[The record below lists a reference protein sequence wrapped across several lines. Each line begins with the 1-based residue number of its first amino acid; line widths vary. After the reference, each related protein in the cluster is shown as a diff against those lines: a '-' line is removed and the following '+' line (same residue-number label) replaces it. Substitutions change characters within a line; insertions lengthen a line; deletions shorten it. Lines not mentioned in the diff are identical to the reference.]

1 MENHPLPKACWSLL
15 MIVIMAIV
23 TGCGGGEGSGSAPAP
38 PAPVAPNWGT
48 AVLIESNSSD
58 DAQYPQIAIDSTGNA
73 IAVWQQFDGSRYKIQ
88 ANRYVLNVGWGT
100 PVTIDTGGTGSA
112 GTPQIAM
119 DPAGNAIAVWLQWNG
134 TRFGI
139 FANRYTAGG
148 SWGTAVA
155 IDTGSSG
162 ASSNPD
168 IAMDPN
174 GNAIAVWEQYDGTLT
189 RDSIRA
195 NRYAVSGN
203 AWGTAATIDSG
214 GTGNTG
220 PSSNPRVAMDSNGN
234 AIAVWEQTAGVRS
247 NIRANLYTGSWG
259 AAGLIETD
267 DTGNAYLPQVAMDS
281 NGNAIAVWEQSNGL
295 RFSIHANRYTAGG
308 NWGTA
313 EAIDSGGSG
322 STGDSGNA
330 QIAMASGGTAIAVWE
345 QYDGSLIN
353 IRANRFAA
361 GWAVAQLIETS
372 SDGDA
377 QLPQVAMDSN
387 GNAIAVWQQFDGS
400 QISIL
405 ANRYTGAWG
414 TAGLI
419 ESSSTTSAEMAQ
431 VAMNANGK
439 AVAVWEQYNGSLTN
453 IWANRYN

>member
-1 MENHPLPKACWSLL
+1 M
-15 MIVIMAIV
+15 
-23 TGCGGGEGSGSAPAP
+23 
-38 PAPVAPNWGT
+38 
-48 AVLIESNSSD
+48 AVLIESGSSD

-100 PVTIDTGGTGSA
+100 PATIDTGGTGSA

-119 DPAGNAIAVWLQWNG
+119 DPAGNAIAVWIQWNG
-134 TRFGI
+134 TRFGV
-139 FANRYTAGG
+139 FANRYTAG
-148 SWGTAVA
+148 SWGTAVV
-155 IDTGSSG
+155 IDSGSTG
-162 ASSNPD
+162 ASANPD
-168 IAMDPN
+168 IAMDSN
-174 GNAIAVWEQYDGTLT
+174 GNAIAVWDQYEGTLN

-195 NRYAVSGN
+195 NRYTVSGN
-203 AWGTAATIDSG
+203 AWGTAEAIDTG

-220 PSSNPRVAMDSNGN
+220 PSSNPQVAMDSNGN

-247 NIRANLYTGSWG
+247 NIRANRYAGSW
-259 AAGLIETD
+259 ATAGLIETD
-267 DTGNAYLPQVAMDS
+267 DMGNAYLPQVAMDS
-281 NGNAIAVWEQSNGL
+281 GGNAIAVWEQYDGS
-295 RFSIHANRYTAGG
+295 RFSINANRYAAGG

-313 EAIDSGGSG
+313 EAIDTGGTG
-322 STGDSGNA
+322 NAGDSGNA

-345 QYDGSLIN
+345 QFDGSLIN
-353 IRANRFAA
+353 IRASHFAA
-361 GWAVAQLIETS
+361 GWGVAQLIEAGS
-372 SDGDA
+372 AGDA
-377 QLPQVAMDSN
+377 QLPHVAMDSN

-419 ESSSTTSAEMAQ
+419 DSSSTRSAEMAR

-439 AVAVWEQYNGSLTN
+439 TVAVWEQYNGSVTN

>member
-1 MENHPLPKACWSLL
+1 MKERQLL
-15 MIVIMAIV
+15 KECLAVLTLMTLTALF

-38 PAPVAPNWGT
+38 PVAANWGT
-48 AVLIESNSSD
+48 AVLIESGSAD

-134 TRFGI
+134 NRFGI

-162 ASSNPD
+162 ASANPD
-168 IAMDPN
+168 IAMAPN
-174 GNAIAVWEQYDGTLT
+174 GNAIAVWEQYDGTLN

-195 NRYAVSGN
+195 NRYTVSGN

-234 AIAVWEQTAGVRS
+234 AIAVWEQAAGLRS
-247 NIRANLYTGSWG
+247 NIRANLFTGSWG
-259 AAGLIETD
+259 TAALIETD

-281 NGNAIAVWEQSNGL
+281 NGNAIAVWEQSNGS
-295 RFSIHANRYTAGG
+295 RFSIYANRYTAGG

-330 QIAMASGGTAIAVWE
+330 QIAMASDGTATAVWE

-419 ESSSTTSAEMAQ
+419 ESNSTRSAEMAQ

-439 AVAVWEQYNGSLTN
+439 AVAVWEQYNGSVTN